1 MLALQ
6 VLAKNG
12 RSIVATIHQPRSNI
26 YTMFDKLLLLSKGKT
41 MYFGPR
47 SEAVQ
52 YFSSIKYPCPE
63 AFNPADFF
71 VDLISTDNRSPEL
84 QVRTG
89 LLVFYLVDC
98 SGGEREVAGRG
109 TAHTVVCTALEHV
122 RFRAL

>member
-1 MLALQ
+1 MLARQ

-84 QVRTG
+84 EVRMG
-89 LLVFYLVDC
+89 LLVKHRELFCCGARCLFHRAFAAAIVYNPSFGAVLVT
-98 SGGEREVAGRG
+98 R
-109 TAHTVVCTALEHV
+109 
-122 RFRAL
+122 